1 MTQTQSTSRRSGP
14 AWEVAELLPEQG
26 EFGDQD
32 YLYITR
38 ETNRLAELVDGYL
51 EVLPMPTLAHQL
63 ILHFVASLLLEFARP
78 AKLGTV
84 VVAPLRVRLRTGLFR
99 EPDVAFILAANKN
112 RAGNE
117 FWDGADLVME
127 IVSEDEKSRHRDLV
141 EKRVD
146 YAAAGIAEYWIVDP
160 TLRNITVLALP
171 TGGSE
176 YAVHGAFKQGEIATS
191 ALLAG
196 FGADV
201 SAVFDAANG

>member
-1 MTQTQSTSRRSGP
+1 
-14 AWEVAELLPEQG
+14 
-26 EFGDQD
+26 
-32 YLYITR
+32 LYITR

-63 ILHFVASLLLEFARP
+63 ILHFVANLLLEFARP
-78 AKLGTV
+78 TKLGTV

-99 EPDVAFILAANKN
+99 EPDVAFMLAANKN

-117 FWDGADLVME
+117 YWDGADLVME

-141 EKRVD
+141 EKRAE

-160 TLRNITVLALP
+160 TLQTVTVLTLP
-171 TGGSE
+171 TGASE
-176 YAVHGAFKQGEIATS
+176 YAVRGTFKHDEIATS
-191 ALLAG
+191 ALLPG
-196 FGADV
+196 FGANV